1 MSIQFG
7 ILLLQH
13 ETGASVLS
21 IQNKHGGD
29 IENMNFEIL
38 REWLAGRG
46 KQPVIWITC
55 RHFT

>member
-21 IQNKHGGD
+21 IQNTEYGGD

-38 REWLAGRG
+38 RGMY
-46 KQPVIWITC
+46 VVC
-55 RHFT
+55 